1 MEDYPR
7 VTQGS
12 YIVEEPPNRRYL
24 NRAGHIEK
32 MYKQNKNNLNTKRI
46 NRGEFTR
53 RRKAY
58 LNEVGKIRNV
68 IKYRKNKAN
77 TEKQNRFHKAMT
89 RKLKT
94 EPTNNEIAK
103 ELASLKGGSSHF
115 QTLKKKAYT
124 ALKKWENAET
134 MGRNITGPR
143 LEAKIAMRD
152 ALEYMAKKEQ
162 NAYDDLIKKGDDHI
176 YYFTTAQNKTGH
188 TPLNMN
194 HETYRLIHGRKGG
207 NRKKTI
213 KNKRK

>member
-1 MEDYPR
+1 MEDYASPTKHTSR
-7 VTQGS
+7 KYS
-12 YIVEEPPNRRYL
+12 E
-24 NRAGHIEK
+24 RANNLEK
-32 MYKQNKNNLNTKRI
+32 MYKQNKNNLNTNKI
-46 NRGEFTR
+46 NRAEFTR
-53 RRKAY
+53 RRHRY
-58 LNEVGKIRNV
+58 LNELGKMRTVLIERRN
-68 IKYRKNKAN
+68 RH
-77 TEKQNRFHKAMT
+77 HKAMT

-94 EPTNNEIAK
+94 DPSNEQIQDV
-103 ELASLKGGSSHF
+103 LASLKGGSSHF

-124 ALKKWENAET
+124 ALKKWQSAET

-143 LEAKIAMRD
+143 LEARIAMRD
-152 ALEYMAKKEQ
+152 ALEFMAKKEQ
-162 NAYDDLIKKGDDHI
+162 NAYDDLIKKGDDHV